1 MGDTQLTRINKF
13 LSEAG
18 YCSRRAADKLID
30 QGRVTING
38 VVPEMGTKIAPT
50 DEVKVDGNLIFPY
63 NFHYLLLNMPIDF
76 DFNNSVKKN
85 ALNLMSSLNTSNLS
99 PIQATVKQFSGLVLI
114 SNDTRFNNSISEK
127 FNSFKQLFQIKL
139 KNVIS
144 NEDLN
149 SIKNSLD
156 SRNIEII
163 SINFITNGLKNELGL
178 EVRAGRMSSIVN
190 LFEKYNHKVIKGI
203 EASADNS
210 KSSRI
215 LIVSIMYK
223 VSQKKLKSSK
233 ARFLRLRDSYQA
245 NLF

>member
-1 MGDTQLTRINKF
+1 MIYKDNMENQLVRLNKYVSNSGLCTRR
-13 LSEAG
+13 EADN
-18 YCSRRAADKLID
+18 YIQS
-30 QGRVTING
+30 GRVSVNNKLVEKLG
-38 VVPEMGTKIAPT
+38 SKISVY

-114 SNDTRFNNSISEK
+114 SNDTKFNNSISEK

-163 SINFITNGLKNELGL
+163 SIDFVTNGLKNELGL

-190 LFEKYNHKVIKGI
+190 LFEKYNHKVISIDRVMLFGLTKKDLPRGKWRPLKKQELI
-203 EASADNS
+203 NLNS
-210 KSSRI
+210 
-215 LIVSIMYK
+215 
-223 VSQKKLKSSK
+223 
-233 ARFLRLRDSYQA
+233 F
-245 NLF
+245 

>member
-1 MGDTQLTRINKF
+1 MYKDNMENQLVRLNKYVSNSGLCTRR
-13 LSEAG
+13 EADN
-18 YCSRRAADKLID
+18 YIQS
-30 QGRVTING
+30 GRVSVNNKLVEKLG
-38 VVPEMGTKIAPT
+38 SKISVN

-63 NFHYLLLNMPIDF
+63 NFHYLLLNKPIDF
-76 DFNNSVKKN
+76 DFNNSGKKN

-114 SNDTRFNNSISEK
+114 SNDTKFNNSISEK

-156 SRNIEII
+156 SINIEII

-190 LFEKYNHKVIKGI
+190 LFEKYNHKVISIDRVMLFGLTKKDLPRGKWRPLKKQELI
-203 EASADNS
+203 NLNS
-210 KSSRI
+210 
-215 LIVSIMYK
+215 
-223 VSQKKLKSSK
+223 
-233 ARFLRLRDSYQA
+233 F
-245 NLF
+245 